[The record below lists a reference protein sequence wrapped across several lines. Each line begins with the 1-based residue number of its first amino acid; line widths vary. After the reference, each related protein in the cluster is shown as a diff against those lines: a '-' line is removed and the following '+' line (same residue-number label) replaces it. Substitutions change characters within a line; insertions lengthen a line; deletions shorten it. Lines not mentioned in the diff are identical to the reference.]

1 MKKKS
6 RFLTG
11 LLSAVMALSL
21 CALPA
26 SAAGTQTRVPT
37 LPAIDT
43 DTTGT
48 LTIHKYEYNGNVGPN
63 GTGEATDI
71 NGIPTTGNNAAT
83 PLDGVTFTLY
93 KVMDA
98 DKLQAYYENVQEN
111 ANDSVTIDTYVKNNA
126 ITRIAMI
133 QNVLFRFVIFDFI
146 SYPPMSHLF
155 SLYCCIFQIRSRL
168 YRFQS
173 LSNLFRK
180 VSFASALSSNR

>member
-71 NGIPTTGNNAAT
+71 DGIPTTGNDAAT

-98 DKLQAYYENVQEN
+98 DQLQAYYDNTQAN
-111 ANDSVTIDTYVKNNA
+111 ASNRVTIDTYVVNNA
-126 ITRIAMI
+126 IKEPSNYSEAQKNLYTATTGETGSESGTGTAKITLPVGMYAVVET
-133 QNVLFRFVIFDFI
+133 NVPAGVT
-146 SYPPMSHLF
+146 
-155 SLYCCIFQIRSRL
+155 
-168 YRFQS
+168 
-173 LSNLFRK
+173 
-180 VSFASALSSNR
+180 